1 VEELIPEQRAAVHQE
16 GSNIPR
22 NHSVAGRLIYGS
34 ILPFSCTGQ
43 PQGHFGAEF
52 GDFIGDRGD
61 KCGDWKYVYL
71 HVVMIKL
78 LSEWERD
85 DTETSHQTSLAIKS
99 ICGQVVNSVVVPV
112 VANHLI

>member
-1 VEELIPEQRAAVHQE
+1 
-16 GSNIPR
+16 
-22 NHSVAGRLIYGS
+22 
-34 ILPFSCTGQ
+34 
-43 PQGHFGAEF
+43 
-52 GDFIGDRGD
+52 
-61 KCGDWKYVYL
+61 
-71 HVVMIKL
+71 MIKL